1 VIVVPKDKQGLVL
14 LLVLSAVALFMALV
28 VPFTADQFTDLE
40 LANNFKDSLQSR
52 YLGDAGIEAAISIL
66 TEDNRAYDADDEDWA
81 KFSEALRMSS
91 SYLDGMQMTGQI
103 SDECAKLNL
112 NALVRM
118 QAGGWEPDQFR
129 IEQFKKLVKVLG
141 IDISES
147 ELNDL
152 CDALVDWLDGDDEI
166 SGTGGAESEYYQ
178 SLEHPYPAK
187 NGPMDTPEE
196 ILLVKGMRDNPQWFY
211 GTYNEDGSVKD
222 KGLRDYITCGP
233 IDQKVNLNTAS
244 LEVIECLSKDIDASM
259 AESFIDCRPIKTMN
273 EVETC
278 KANLSAVADFD
289 QVQNMIAIKSTRF
302 AVTVAGS
309 MPSGSVVNV
318 RAILDVNKKPQ
329 IVYYRMY

>member
-1 VIVVPKDKQGLVL
+1 LVL
-14 LLVLSAVALFMALV
+14 LLVLSCVALFMALV

-40 LANNFKDSLQSR
+40 LANNFKDSLQSQ
-52 YLGDAGIEAAISIL
+52 YLGDAGVEAAISIL

-81 KFSEALRMSS
+81 KFSEALLLSS
-91 SYLDGMQMTGQI
+91 SYLEGMQMTGQI
-103 SDECAKLNL
+103 TDECARLNI
-112 NALVRM
+112 NALVRK
-118 QAGGWEPDQFR
+118 QGEEWIVDQFR

-141 IDISES
+141 IEISET

-178 SLEHPYPAK
+178 SLERPYQAK
-187 NGPMDTPEE
+187 NRPMDTPEE

-211 GTYNEDGSVKD
+211 GTYGEDGSVD
-222 KGLRDYITCGP
+222 VKGLRDYITCGP
-233 IDQKVNLNTAS
+233 PELKVNLNTAP
-244 LEVIECLSKDIDASM
+244 LEVLQSLSKDIDASM

-273 EVETC
+273 DMETC
-278 KANLSAVADFD
+278 KANLNTVSDFE
-289 QVQNMIAIKSTRF
+289 QVQKMTDIKSTRF
-302 AVTVAGS
+302 CVTVAGS
-309 MPSGSVVNV
+309 MPTGSVLNV